1 MNNIDMKTILEKH
14 RLWLNDEDGG
24 EMANLS
30 GADLNG
36 ADLRGADLRGA
47 NLSWADLSWADL
59 SGVDLSWAD
68 LSGADL
74 RGANLGW
81 ADLSGADLRGADLRG
96 ANLSWADL
104 SWADLSG
111 ADLRGAELRGA
122 ELRGAE
128 LSWADLSGADLRGA
142 ELRGAELRGANL
154 SWAEYI
160 DSAKN
165 IFCPLSCPEKGE
177 YTGFKKANGKIVEIM
192 IPADAKRSSATERK
206 CRASKA
212 VVISITTL
220 DGDPAGNEVCSDYD
234 ADFVYRVGETVEVQ
248 NFDENRWNEC
258 APGIH
263 HYITREE
270 AVMH

>member
-14 RLWLNDEDGG
+14 RLWLNNEDGG
-24 EMANLS
+24 EMADLR
-30 GADLNG
+30 GADLHGADLHGADLRWADLRGADLHGADLRGANLRWADLHG
-36 ADLRGADLRGA
+36 ADLRGADLR
-47 NLSWADLSWADL
+47 WADLH
-59 SGVDLSWAD
+59 
-68 LSGADL
+68 GAKC
-74 RGANLGW
+74 
-81 ADLSGADLRGADLRG
+81 
-96 ANLSWADL
+96 
-104 SWADLSG
+104 
-111 ADLRGAELRGA
+111 
-122 ELRGAE
+122 
-128 LSWADLSGADLRGA
+128 
-142 ELRGAELRGANL
+142 
-154 SWAEYI
+154 I

-165 IFCPLSCPEKGE
+165 IFYPLSCPEKGE
-177 YTGFKKANGKIVEIM
+177 YTGFKKADGKIVEIM

-234 ADFVYRVGETVEVQ
+234 SSFVYRVGETVEVQ

-270 AVMH
+270 AVRH